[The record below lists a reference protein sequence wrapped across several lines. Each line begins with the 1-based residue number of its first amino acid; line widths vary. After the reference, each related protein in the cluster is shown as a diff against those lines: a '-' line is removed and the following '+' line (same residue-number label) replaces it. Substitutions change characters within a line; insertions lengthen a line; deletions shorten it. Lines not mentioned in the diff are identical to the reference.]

1 MYIRVTPKQL
11 KKMKDFMKTVK
22 LQAYDITIY
31 NEILKGL
38 DNPIDEIQKEKK
50 NSSEK
55 INEITT
61 NEHKIKTNV
70 TNTKLT
76 SNEKSTAKIVV
87 ENIILEKEIEDIL
100 DDYIEEED
108 NINNVSE
115 ESNQDIV
122 NTEKIESS
130 TEISFTD
137 LDNVEPMS
145 VIDRRTK
152 KNKINNY
159 YI

>member
-70 TNTKLT
+70 TNTKLP

-87 ENIILEKEIEDIL
+87 ENIILEKEIDDIL

-108 NINNVSE
+108 NVNNVSE
-115 ESNQDIV
+115 ESTQDIV
-122 NTEKIESS
+122 NTENIESS
-130 TEISFTD
+130 PDISFTD
-137 LDNVEPMS
+137 LDNIEPMS